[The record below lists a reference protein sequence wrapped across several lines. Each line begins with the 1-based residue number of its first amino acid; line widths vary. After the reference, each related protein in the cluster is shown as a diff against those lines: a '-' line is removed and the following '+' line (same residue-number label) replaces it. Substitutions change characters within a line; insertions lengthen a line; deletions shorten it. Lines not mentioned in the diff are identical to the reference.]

1 MVRRGR
7 GSRFDVVLNLRRLA
21 DLVFSMTQGLAR
33 VAWAA
38 SRGGVRRG
46 CGGGDDCAVL
56 NVQGAPPLKS
66 SRSREGPGGAL
77 SPMAMIWPC
86 GLSVEA
92 YAAAGKDVVVPRATC
107 GTCGRPMAFWS
118 GYWRSVRDGI
128 VLRIWVKRCRCRP
141 CRSSDALLP
150 SFCLS
155 RRLDSVEVAGPA
167 LMAVAAGAGTRRV
180 ARGIDELFAHT
191 TLRGWWRQHRRRA
204 GWVAGVLWPAGPR
217 PVGDRELVAALQ
229 GFGEGLSVGL
239 GVSTWAAVSLALG
252 GSWLSTNTTTP
263 SKSPTDGGFMAVVA
277 PNRAQAPP

>member
-21 DLVFSMTQGLAR
+21 DLVFSVTQGLAR
-33 VAWAA
+33 VPWAA

-150 SFCLS
+150 SFCLL

-180 ARGIDELFAHT
+180 ARAST
-191 TLRGWWRQHRRRA
+191 SCSRTRRCEA
-204 GWVAGVLWPAGPR
+204 GGASTAAVPAGSRGCSGPR
-217 PVGDRELVAALQ
+217 APGRW
-229 GFGEGLSVGL
+229 G
-239 GVSTWAAVSLALG
+239 T
-252 GSWLSTNTTTP
+252 GSS
-263 SKSPTDGGFMAVVA
+263 
-277 PNRAQAPP
+277 